1 MILGKLTTESTQ
13 YGKEEATVVPI
24 ESANLADQ
32 LREAVQQLE
41 GRYLEAA
48 AEVPDI

>member
-1 MILGKLTTESTQ
+1 MILGKLTTENTQ